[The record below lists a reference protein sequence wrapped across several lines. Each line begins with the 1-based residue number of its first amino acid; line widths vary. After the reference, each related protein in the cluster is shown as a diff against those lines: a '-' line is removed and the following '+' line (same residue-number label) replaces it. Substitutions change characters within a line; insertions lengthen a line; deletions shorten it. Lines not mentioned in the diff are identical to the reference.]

1 VIACTS
7 SSTNDG
13 RQSGEENVLN
23 PLVTLAAVAG
33 LTLALL
39 AVVMEGTGVTGT
51 LGAWLA
57 VLGSAAAL
65 VGVVLLAGV
74 RLGRGMQRLVVVT
87 AVLASG
93 LTAVA
98 AWFLMQNILAALMAF
113 VCLAIPFVASRR
125 FYSRKVHTV

>member
-1 VIACTS
+1 M
-7 SSTNDG
+7 
-13 RQSGEENVLN
+13 LN

-57 VLGSAAAL
+57 VLGAAAAL

-74 RLGRGMQRLVVVT
+74 RLGRGMQRLIAFI